1 MPVEKHQFWTV
12 EWETFRLINQL
23 HRTRENCKFPILIRK
38 KTAFYVPFEYVAEGN
53 EFEFIVTYHMAESE
67 AMHRYNLTIE
77 QLCKSLANDP
87 RWLLSE
93 CELRDVKD
101 VYATVAVTIQSR
113 GASIWELQIHL
124 MFISNAQNRERCDFN
139 VAVKSIA
146 KGY

>member
-38 KTAFYVPFEYVAEGN
+38 KTAFY
-53 EFEFIVTYHMAESE
+53 EFIVTYHMAESE